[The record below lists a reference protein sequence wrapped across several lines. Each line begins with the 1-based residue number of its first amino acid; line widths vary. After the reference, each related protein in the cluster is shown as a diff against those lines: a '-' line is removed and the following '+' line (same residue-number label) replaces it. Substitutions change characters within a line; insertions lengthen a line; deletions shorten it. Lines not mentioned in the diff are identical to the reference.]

1 MDANAKETSQRLVSS
16 FSIKTHSFP
25 SACQLSIDT
34 GHFSGH
40 SQSSKIVS
48 AIVSW
53 GELVQ
58 VQERVRKREAA
69 AARSIKFDKPAFMI
83 YHKEELEL
91 CFDSEVLQLLQLY
104 NGDHV

>member
-48 AIVSW
+48 AIVIW

-58 VQERVRKREAA
+58 VQERVRKREA
-69 AARSIKFDKPAFMI
+69 RSIKFD
-83 YHKEELEL
+83 
-91 CFDSEVLQLLQLY
+91 VLSQR
-104 NGDHV
+104 GAGAVF